1 MTSFTFA
8 MHHQLK
14 LRFNSFTF
22 YLFRDFSLMLK
33 STERNKDGI
42 IYRINGLGPY
52 ALYLV
57 IL

>member
-1 MTSFTFA
+1 

-22 YLFRDFSLMLK
+22 YLFRDFSLLLK
-33 STERNKDGI
+33 STERNGI
-42 IYRINGLGPY
+42 IYRINGLGRY